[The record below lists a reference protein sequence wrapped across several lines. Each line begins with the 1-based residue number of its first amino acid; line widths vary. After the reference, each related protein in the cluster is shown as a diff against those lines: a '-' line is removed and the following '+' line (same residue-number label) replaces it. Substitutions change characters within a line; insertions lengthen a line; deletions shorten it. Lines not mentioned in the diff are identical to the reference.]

1 MTLGYTDDV
10 ASRRL
15 EFPLGPTQLPKELV
29 YLYLIAPIIAAP
41 VLDEEFFLGG
51 WTAKTKSLAANYVPF
66 LLIPL
71 SIHLLYRFVMPKL
84 APFAR
89 SFPARLILHAT
100 ASAITAA
107 VTAVLIH
114 PLHAY
119 FCSGRLSPGGE
130 QWVATCV
137 VITWTFV
144 LPALLV
150 QDLRNKAAQSERK
163 VLQERQLALSA
174 QLEALQSRTHP
185 HFLFNTMNT
194 IASLIQD
201 DPQLAEET
209 LERLADLLRYALQ
222 GSKKQEVPL
231 EQELEM
237 LRDYLEIQRARFGE
251 RLQYTLQV
259 PDELHALMLPPML
272 LQPLVENAVLH
283 GVAQS
288 AEGGTVRITA
298 RRETDRVLIEVID
311 DGPGLGASEHSGT
324 GTGLNDLRARL
335 QLLYGSSG
343 AMHTQNNQ
351 QGGLTVQLV
360 LPVGGVG

>member
-1 MTLGYTDDV
+1 M
-10 ASRRL
+10 R
-15 EFPLGPTQLPKELV
+15 
-29 YLYLIAPIIAAP
+29 
-41 VLDEEFFLGG
+41 
-51 WTAKTKSLAANYVPF
+51 
-66 LLIPL
+66 
-71 SIHLLYRFVMPKL
+71 
-84 APFAR
+84 
-89 SFPARLILHAT
+89 

-107 VTAVLIH
+107 ATAVVIQ
-114 PLHAY
+114 PLHNY
-119 FCSGRLSPGGE
+119 FCSGKLVPGDP

-150 QDLRNKAAQSERK
+150 QDLRNRAAQSERR

-222 GSKKQEVPL
+222 GSKKREVPL
-231 EQELEM
+231 GQELSM
-237 LRDYLEIQRARFGE
+237 LQDYLEIQRARFGD
-251 RLQYTLQV
+251 RLRYTLEV
-259 PDELHALMLPPML
+259 PEALHALMLPPML

-283 GVAQS
+283 GVAQR

-298 RRETDRVLIEVID
+298 RRERDRVLIEVMD
-311 DGPGLGASEHSGT
+311 DGPGLGASEHAGT

-335 QLLYGSSG
+335 QILYGGNG
-343 AMHTQNNQ
+343 AMHTQDNQ

-360 LPVGGVG
+360 LPVGGIA